1 MLQQLVKACESENGM
16 KKEGGGWEE
25 REKRGKSTEEA
36 KGSVGR
42 EREALS
48 VERDDGQGKMYTSG
62 KVRASREQSGP
73 HDVRGWKFWS
83 EDCLVF
89 LELGKSG
96 SQSDSNTI
104 RFV

>member
-1 MLQQLVKACESENGM
+1 MS
-16 KKEGGGWEE
+16 WEE
-25 REKRGKSTEEA
+25 REKRSKSSEETEEA
-36 KGSVGR
+36 VGR

-48 VERDDGQGKMYTSG
+48 VERHDDQGKMYIGG
-62 KVRASREQSGP
+62 KVRASREQSKSY
-73 HDVRGWKFWS
+73 DVRGWKFWS

-96 SQSDSNTI
+96 SQGDSNTI

>member
-1 MLQQLVKACESENGM
+1 MSWQ
-16 KKEGGGWEE
+16 E
-25 REKRGKSTEEA
+25 REKRGKSTEKAEEA
-36 KGSVGR
+36 VGG

-48 VERDDGQGKMYTSG
+48 VERHDGQGKMHIGG
-62 KVRASREQSGP
+62 KVRASREQRGP
-73 HDVRGWKFWS
+73 HDVRGWKFLS

-96 SQSDSNTI
+96 SQGDSNTI

>member
-1 MLQQLVKACESENGM
+1 MS
-16 KKEGGGWEE
+16 WEE

-36 KGSVGR
+36 EEAVGG

-48 VERDDGQGKMYTSG
+48 VERHDGQGKMYTGG
-62 KVRASREQSGP
+62 KVRASREQSEG
-73 HDVRGWKFWS
+73 GWKFWS

-89 LELGKSG
+89 LELGKSD
-96 SQSDSNTI
+96 SQGNSNTI

>member
-1 MLQQLVKACESENGM
+1 MS
-16 KKEGGGWEE
+16 WEE
-25 REKRGKSTEEA
+25 REKRGKSSEETEEA
-36 KGSVGR
+36 VGG

-48 VERDDGQGKMYTSG
+48 VERHDGQGKMYTGG

-73 HDVRGWKFWS
+73 YDVRGWNFWS

-96 SQSDSNTI
+96 SQGDSSTI

>member
-1 MLQQLVKACESENGM
+1 MLQQLVKACESENGR
-16 KKEGGGWEE
+16 EEESVSWEE

-36 KGSVGR
+36 KEAVGG

-48 VERDDGQGKMYTSG
+48 VEGHDGQGKMYTGG
-62 KVRASREQSGP
+62 KVRASREQSRP

-83 EDCLVF
+83 GDCLVF

-96 SQSDSNTI
+96 SQGDSSTI

>member
-1 MLQQLVKACESENGM
+1 MS
-16 KKEGGGWEE
+16 WEE

-36 KGSVGR
+36 EEPVGG

-48 VERDDGQGKMYTSG
+48 VERHDGQGKMYTGG

-73 HDVRGWKFWS
+73 YDVRGWKFWS

-89 LELGKSG
+89 LELGKRG
-96 SQSDSNTI
+96 SHGDSNTI
-104 RFV
+104 RFVSNVCLT